1 MRDNDEEQDQL
12 KKKVGQLQL
21 HVHQYVPVKGDEID
35 IALAH
40 ELNEIDNPDKFNV
53 AFIRLKPGVYTFG
66 TRKVSIKLINGKV
79 NIRVGGGYLKVD
91 EFLDKYS
98 QIEKEKSLVKGIDPT
113 GGESSPIRKPSQ

>member
-1 MRDNDEEQDQL
+1 M
-12 KKKVGQLQL
+12 
-21 HVHQYVPVKGDEID
+21 
-35 IALAH
+35 
-40 ELNEIDNPDKFNV
+40 
-53 AFIRLKPGVYTFG
+53 YTFG